1 MRVFYIITDSFQS
14 YVRTPHVKAL
24 SCCGLS
30 ESNDLAEIKCRCI

>member
-1 MRVFYIITDSFQS
+1 MRAFYIITV